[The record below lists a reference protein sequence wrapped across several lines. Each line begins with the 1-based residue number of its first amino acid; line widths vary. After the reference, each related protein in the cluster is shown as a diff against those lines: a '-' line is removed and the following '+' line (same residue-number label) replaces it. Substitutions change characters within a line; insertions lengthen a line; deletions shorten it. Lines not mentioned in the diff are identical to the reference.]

1 MSLFLLLAVLAC
13 TIGHPAAALPAAL
26 GVLVGLLSGVVA
38 RRQGQH
44 LALSFAVLDWLLLG
58 CILALAGGVHSWLLG
73 AVPLLTAGQLGVSPR
88 HDWPYLI
95 APASLLVIVLAIADP
110 GLGGNKVLSVAV
122 FLLLMAG
129 GIAAAY
135 RIDPSHARHTRTV
148 RIDAVTGFH
157 TAQRLGEIAAP
168 RIQVALAEQQSLS
181 LVYLQLQHFEST
193 RGLLG
198 ARGGE
203 TLIKSV
209 AQRLR
214 CQLGP
219 DDLAFRMAPDAFALV
234 LPGRS
239 LSEARALAS
248 AAAREVSGSLIAGRR
263 LALATGAAAFPSA
276 DSIEALLSAARTT
289 ARHTTLDKQSTPQ
302 ITELA
307 AAQ

>member
-1 MSLFLLLAVLAC
+1 MFLFLLLAVLAC
-13 TIGHPAAALPAAL
+13 AIGHPAAALPATL
-26 GVLVGLLSGVVA
+26 GVLAGLLSGAVA

-58 CILALAGGVHSWLLG
+58 CVLALAGGVHSWLLG

-110 GLGGNKVLSVAV
+110 GLGGNKVVSVAV

-135 RIDPSHARHTRTV
+135 RIDPSRARHARTV

-157 TAQRLGEIAAP
+157 AAQRLGEIAAP
-168 RIQVALAEQQSLS
+168 RIQVALAERQSLS
-181 LVYLQLQHFEST
+181 LVYLQLQHFEGT

-203 TLIKSV
+203 TLIKGV

-214 CQLGP
+214 GQLGP
-219 DDLAFRMAPDAFALV
+219 DDLAFRLAPDAFALV

-248 AAAREVSGSLIAGRR
+248 AAAREVSGGLIAGRR
-263 LALATGAAAFPSA
+263 LTLATGAAAFPSA
-276 DSIEALLSAARTT
+276 GSIEELLSAARTT
-289 ARHTTLDKQSTPQ
+289 ARHATLDEQSTPQ
-302 ITELA
+302 IAKLA